1 MGLLPR
7 FSDMKIIG
15 LTGPS
20 GAGKGTVAALFA
32 GYGIP
37 SIDTDQAYHALLL
50 PPSPCLNALVLEFG
64 KDILDDTGNL
74 DRKRLSRL
82 VFSSDAN
89 AVTRR
94 SRLNQIT
101 HSYII
106 RECAD
111 RLSALHQKGYPA
123 VILDAPLLVEAGL
136 DRECDAVIAVIAEPN
151 LRLERLCSRDH
162 LTPGNALARIAAQPN
177 DSFYRSHAKYCITNS
192 GTPEALL
199 PTVLSII
206 EELALMPIKIDRSQT
221 AAIGKGRQ
229 PCAENPQK

>member
-20 GAGKGTVAALFA
+20 GAGKGTVAALFS

-37 SIDTDQAYHALLL
+37 SIDTDQVYHALLL

-64 KDILDDTGNL
+64 KDILDDTGDL

-82 VFSSDAN
+82 VFSSDAD

-111 RLSALHQKGYPA
+111 RLSALHQKGYP
-123 VILDAPLLVEAGL
+123 
-136 DRECDAVIAVIAEPN
+136 VIAVIAEPN

-162 LTPGNALARIAAQPN
+162 LTPENALARIAAQPN

-221 AAIGKGRQ
+221 TAIGKGRQ